1 MKDVNETT
9 ILKERNVKITNQ
21 KATFGAKTYAISNIT
36 SIYVDVR
43 EPNLFY
49 PVLFAVNLGICSV
62 LVARSDSQ
70 ENSQFLQVG
79 IYMVIAGVLFFLIS
93 RKTKYSVQIKNR
105 VSELIVLE
113 TYDGNYAERVVKA
126 MYEAIAGNS
135 LDSVEAQ
142 PGYRK

>member
-9 ILKERNVKITNQ
+9 ILKERNVRITNQ

-36 SIYVDVR
+36 SIHVDVR
-43 EPNLFY
+43 EPNLFF
-49 PVLFAVNLGICSV
+49 PVLFAVNLGICLV
-62 LVARSDSQ
+62 LVALSVSQ

-79 IYMVIAGVLFFLIS
+79 IYMVIAGILFFLIS
-93 RKTKYSVQIKNR
+93 RKTKYSVQIKNP
-105 VSELIVLE
+105 VSELTVLE

-135 LDSVEAQ
+135 LDPV
-142 PGYRK
+142 

>member
-62 LVARSDSQ
+62 LVALSDNQ

-79 IYMVIAGVLFFLIS
+79 IYMVIAGILFFLIS
-93 RKTKYSVQIKNR
+93 RKTKYSVQIKNP
-105 VSELIVLE
+105 VSELTVLE

-135 LDSVEAQ
+135 LDSV
-142 PGYRK
+142 

>member
-1 MKDVNETT
+1 MKDVNEII
-9 ILKERNVKITNQ
+9 ILKERNVKITDQ

-36 SIYVDVR
+36 SIYVNVR

-62 LVARSDSQ
+62 LVALSYSQ

-79 IYMVIAGVLFFLIS
+79 IYMVIAGILFFLIS
-93 RKTKYSVQIKNR
+93 RKTKYSVQIKNP
-105 VSELIVLE
+105 VSELTVLE

-135 LDSVEAQ
+135 LDSV
-142 PGYRK
+142 

>member
-1 MKDVNETT
+1 MKDVNEIT
-9 ILKERNVKITNQ
+9 ILKERNVKITDQ

-36 SIYVDVR
+36 SIYVNVR

-62 LVARSDSQ
+62 LVALSYGQ

-79 IYMVIAGVLFFLIS
+79 IYMVIAGILFFLIS
-93 RKTKYSVQIKNR
+93 RKTKYSVQIKNP
-105 VSELIVLE
+105 VSELTVLE

-135 LDSVEAQ
+135 LDPV
-142 PGYRK
+142 